1 MSTTEAGGI
10 LSADAMIK
18 NAWFM
23 AGVARVARVAADD
36 LAEGRCR
43 VWDCSMSDCTHH
55 ARCATHVDPVLRCS
69 CEVWRALPL
78 RALIR
83 VEAAWVELAEALEA
97 CRAVMA
103 DSMKADAD
111 V

>member
-1 MSTTEAGGI
+1 MSTTTAEAGI

-23 AGVARVARVAADD
+23 AGVARVAADD

-43 VWDCSMSDCTHH
+43 VWDCSVSDCTHH

-69 CEVWRALPL
+69 CEVWRAPPL

-97 CRAVMA
+97 CRGVMVEIA
-103 DSMKADAD
+103 QDGAD